1 DSGVR
6 EFMLPLGLYRD
17 YQRFAGEAS
26 TASKRVSL
34 IISEAL
40 SDDGINTFTHEM
52 THIFDDVV
60 WFKGHPIRSG
70 IGGEAYARGFF
81 ESINNTQKAQG
92 GNSSY
97 APIFNLN
104 TAYQLGAGRV
114 QNASPQRFQTPN
126 DLQQYMR
133 GVFDVIYTL
142 EVMEANSTL
151 KLSAA
156 DKALAFNTVSLISDA
171 KEQNGKKEAF
181 RHLTAV
187 EAGALTTINH
197 LVDNAI
203 TSSRIMPQG
212 LDSSAKTL
220 EPNGYYVIPLYQP
233 FYAGLQN
240 NLQATGDYSF
250 RRHSYE
256 LLAEYGWENGLVA
269 YASGKYPHDEA
280 ALQAIMPAHNGDMK
294 SFKKAMYAQ
303 RAEKIDQLKPAAEFA
318 DGAAMQAAMDIAV
331 RSDIARLKSNQTS
344 GASFPTAGVTA
355 IDTLKDRI
363 FRSYLTST
371 NDFKTSIYR
380 DAATSG
386 ARELWVANGSE
397 GDGSG
402 AGTYDRPYQNL
413 ETALA
418 RAQAGDTIRLKEN
431 VTVAGTGLVFV
442 NKSVTIDAS
451 VPNAAN
457 GEMFTLR
464 FRGRDL
470 QLGANVALKNMNLVF
485 LKDNRE
491 SGVIYQAGHELTL
504 DNVNTLVGRLQPNQ
518 RPIIYTGVSDETGVI
533 GKKAVLNVVNPN
545 NETRLAQIYVGD
557 LFQDSNIPAEINL
570 LAKNIKIDN
579 GIVLGSE
586 NDTAQLASVKIHSKS
601 DFLNK
606 VSAVPASNEAALREI
621 IFDGVNLAQ
630 VSLSGV
636 HNVSLKNNSRL
647 ALASA
652 QEVEIPG
659 TVTVSAGNTID
670 LQDNQ
675 VRFGQLAG
683 VGTVRIGAA
692 GKVEVAN
699 EISATA
705 QFIVYRNDANWEPLL
720 GREYIATTN
729 QTGALRVSLE
739 PVAAGFKVGTD
750 SGRLWTLRRDE
761 PELPNLP
768 DEPDVPEV
776 PTPPTPAPTKKPS
789 FTQWTDLQ
797 NSADCQ
803 ARTVTQTRVKTTY
816 TYVWNEQ
823 QKKWDEQSSQVVEK
837 QTRAMNDVE
846 VAACAPK
853 PNNSSVDYLWSRTDI
868 GSGWA
873 SAKFT
878 HIFNAGDLDRNGY
891 EDMMLTDV
899 DGKLWFYPAVSETA
913 FRKRVQVGS
922 GWNNMRQ
929 IFGGIDFNGDAKID
943 ILGIDKLGN
952 LYLYVGIGNGYFAKK
967 IRVGT
972 GWGAVQNIS
981 VAQQGFNGNPLI
993 MGSKSGVL
1001 NAWQTDG
1008 KGRFLRTITYGGGWN
1023 AAKLTAISGDVSG
1036 DGLPDMW
1043 VVMKSGE
1050 LRLYV
1055 SRNASGTA
1063 FTSYV
1068 LGSGWKDVKYFLPRT
1083 KNARIIRAV
1092 FPDGLLRQ
1100 YTLLKFKG
1108 R

>member
-1 DSGVR
+1 MKRIAAFLALMLGLPLIVAPQATATNSLWNAVKTDYEAVTYDSLFSILTPYVSNIERTNIANTLKAELGKQPTEAEINNRVQQIFMQRLGMKAAFDTVKTDLAAKVERIVANSSVTEAELKANAKQIIFGLTYLQRYYSFKVTENKTAQDLLLFETQTAFGAPARNTPYNIVKQIGGIGYLRAGGAQTAGVYSQIIAPATAPTVSGMINKLVAKYSPQVPVADWFTRTSQALFVEKGEAKFFVKAAADQRLESHLLPLLALSSPSIFVLSTDHSVTYGLTAGYGGATASNLQQRLESTAAQQQNFWDFWHRISTTANKLAEGDITIVTDAMLGKPNTPGATFETRWSPKDGAGVDSGVR

-60 WFKGHPIRSG
+60 WFNGHPIRSG

-81 ESINNTQKAQG
+81 ESLNNTQKAQG

-156 DKALAFNTVSLISDA
+156 DKALAFNTVSLIPDA
-171 KEQNGKKEAF
+171 KEQNGQKEAF
-181 RHLTAV
+181 RHLSAA
-187 EAGALTTINH
+187 EAGALTTINQ

-240 NLQATGDYSF
+240 NPQAVGDYSF

-280 ALQAIMPAHNGDMK
+280 ALQAIMPGYNGDMK

-303 RAEKIDQLKPAAEFA
+303 RAEKIEQLKPAAEFA
-318 DGAAMQAAMDIAV
+318 DGAAMQAAMDVAV
-331 RSDIARLKSNQTS
+331 RSDIARLKSNQSS

-363 FRSYLTST
+363 FRSYLTT
-371 NDFKTSIYR
+371 TGDFKSSIYR
-380 DAATSG
+380 EVTTSG
-386 ARELWVANGSE
+386 VRELWVANGSE

-418 RAQAGDTIRLKEN
+418 RAQAGDVIRLKEN
-431 VTVAGTGLVFV
+431 VTVAGTGLVFI
-442 NKSVTIDAS
+442 NKAVTIDAS

-464 FRGRDL
+464 FRGRDI
-470 QLGANVALKNMNLVF
+470 QLGANATLKNVNLVF

-491 SGVIYQAGHELTL
+491 PGVIYQAGHELTL
-504 DNVNTLVGRLQPNQ
+504 DNVNTLVGRLQSGQ
-518 RPIIYTGVSDETGVI
+518 RPVIYTGVSDETGVI
-533 GKKAVLNVVNPN
+533 GQKAVLNVVNPN
-545 NETRLAQIYVGD
+545 SETRLAKIYVGD

-570 LAKNIKIDN
+570 AAKNIKIDG

-586 NDTAQLASVKIHSKS
+586 NDTVQLAAVKIQSKS
-601 DFLNK
+601 DFLNT
-606 VSAVPASNEAALREI
+606 VTAVPAGNGIANREI

-636 HNVSLKNNSRL
+636 HNVTLKNNSRVK
-647 ALASA
+647 LASS
-652 QEVEIPG
+652 QGVGIPG
-659 TVTVSAGNTID
+659 TVTVSAGNTFD
-670 LQDNQ
+670 VQDNQ
-675 VRFGQLAG
+675 VQFGHLAG
-683 VGTVRIGAA
+683 AGTVRIGSA
-692 GKVEVAN
+692 GKVAVAKG
-699 EISATA
+699 ISTTA
-705 QFIVYRNDANWEPLL
+705 QFIVYRNDATWEPLL
-720 GREYIATTN
+720 GREYISAGN
-729 QTGALRVSLE
+729 LASSLRVSLE
-739 PVAAGFKVGTD
+739 PVAAGF
-750 SGRLWTLRRDE
+750 
-761 PELPNLP
+761 
-768 DEPDVPEV
+768 
-776 PTPPTPAPTKKPS
+776 
-789 FTQWTDLQ
+789 
-797 NSADCQ
+797 
-803 ARTVTQTRVKTTY
+803 
-816 TYVWNEQ
+816 
-823 QKKWDEQSSQVVEK
+823 
-837 QTRAMNDVE
+837 
-846 VAACAPK
+846 
-853 PNNSSVDYLWSRTDI
+853 
-868 GSGWA
+868 
-873 SAKFT
+873 
-878 HIFNAGDLDRNGY
+878 
-891 EDMMLTDV
+891 
-899 DGKLWFYPAVSETA
+899 
-913 FRKRVQVGS
+913 
-922 GWNNMRQ
+922 
-929 IFGGIDFNGDAKID
+929 
-943 ILGIDKLGN
+943 
-952 LYLYVGIGNGYFAKK
+952 
-967 IRVGT
+967 
-972 GWGAVQNIS
+972 
-981 VAQQGFNGNPLI
+981 
-993 MGSKSGVL
+993 
-1001 NAWQTDG
+1001 
-1008 KGRFLRTITYGGGWN
+1008 
-1023 AAKLTAISGDVSG
+1023 
-1036 DGLPDMW
+1036 
-1043 VVMKSGE
+1043 
-1050 LRLYV
+1050 
-1055 SRNASGTA
+1055 
-1063 FTSYV
+1063 
-1068 LGSGWKDVKYFLPRT
+1068 
-1083 KNARIIRAV
+1083 
-1092 FPDGLLRQ
+1092 
-1100 YTLLKFKG
+1100 
-1108 R
+1108 